1 MWDTF
6 RHTSKTLAG
15 NKLHD
20 DTIKELVLLL
30 SSLFFNWQ
38 MVFAT
43 RYAMYSFEYLCWIAG
58 TTTTNYYSDQN
69 SYQVALNFKV
79 EYLCTIVGAF

>member
-20 DTIKELVLLL
+20 DTIKELA
-30 SSLFFNWQ
+30 SSPALF
-38 MVFAT
+38 
-43 RYAMYSFEYLCWIAG
+43 SFLQL
-58 TTTTNYYSDQN
+58 TNG
-69 SYQVALNFKV
+69 F
-79 EYLCTIVGAF
+79 CH

>member
-20 DTIKELVLLL
+20 DTIKELPSCSLP
-30 SSLFFNWQ
+30 SSIDKWFLPLGMQ
-38 MVFAT
+38 CT
-43 RYAMYSFEYLCWIAG
+43 H
-58 TTTTNYYSDQN
+58 
-69 SYQVALNFKV
+69 LNICV
-79 EYLCTIVGAF
+79 ELQEQQQPTIILIKIHIK

>member
-20 DTIKELVLLL
+20 DTIKELPVPLP
-30 SSLFFNWQ
+30 SSLLFSSIDKWFLPLGMQCTHLNICVELQ
-38 MVFAT
+38 EQQPT
-43 RYAMYSFEYLCWIAG
+43 IILIKIH
-58 TTTTNYYSDQN
+58 NHQD
-69 SYQVALNFKV
+69 ALNYKM
-79 EYLCTIVGAF
+79 EY

>member
-20 DTIKELVLLL
+20 DTIKELAA
-30 SSLFFNWQ
+30 S
-38 MVFAT
+38 A
-43 RYAMYSFEYLCWIAG
+43 
-58 TTTTNYYSDQN
+58 
-69 SYQVALNFKV
+69 
-79 EYLCTIVGAF
+79 

>member
-20 DTIKELVLLL
+20 DTIKELPVP
-30 SSLFFNWQ
+30 SLFSCSLLFSSIDKWFLPLGMQ
-38 MVFAT
+38 CT
-43 RYAMYSFEYLCWIAG
+43 H
-58 TTTTNYYSDQN
+58 
-69 SYQVALNFKV
+69 LNICV
-79 EYLCTIVGAF
+79 ELQEQQPTIILIKIHIIIIKLH